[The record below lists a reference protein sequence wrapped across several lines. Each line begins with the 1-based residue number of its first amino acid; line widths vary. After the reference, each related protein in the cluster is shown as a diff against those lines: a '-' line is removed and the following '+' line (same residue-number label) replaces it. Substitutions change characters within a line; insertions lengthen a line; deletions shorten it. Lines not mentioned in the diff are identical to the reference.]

1 MSFNPIP
8 PKIGGR
14 TFKTLMSVTLIAMI
28 YSLIDRN
35 ACFACI
41 GAVFGL
47 GSTLKGGIKAGGNR
61 FIGTFAGGMVA
72 LPFYWLYHNTSFYFP
87 EWAYLPIGIFLLI
100 YLSQVLNIQGG
111 IQPGAVIFFV
121 TIYTVAESTYIS
133 YVIARIIDT
142 GIGVAFSLLINHLWP
157 SPYEAN
163 ENTDRSIGS
172 FVQHVSD
179 EVKYFIAAKAGN
191 GVR

>member
-28 YSLIDRN
+28 YSIIDRN

-47 GSTLKGGIKAGGNR
+47 GSTMKGGIMSGGNR

-72 LPFYWLYHNTSFYFP
+72 LPFYWLYHHTSINFP

-142 GIGVAFSLLINHLWP
+142 GIGVLVSLVINHIWP
-157 SPYEAN
+157 SPLEAKPQQ
-163 ENTDRSIGS
+163 EAIPAES
-172 FVQHVSD
+172 
-179 EVKYFIAAKAGN
+179 AK
-191 GVR
+191 

>member
-28 YSLIDRN
+28 YSIIDRN

-47 GSTLKGGIKAGGNR
+47 GSTMKGGIMSGGNR

-72 LPFYWLYHNTSFYFP
+72 LPFYWLYHHTSINFP

-100 YLSQVLNIQGG
+100 YISQVLNIQGG

-163 ENTDRSIGS
+163 ENTDNSIGS

-191 GVR
+191 GAR

>member
-1 MSFNPIP
+1 MSDKRVVRKQSLASRIMNPKYI
-8 PKIGGR
+8 
-14 TFKTLMSVTLIAMI
+14 
-28 YSLIDRN
+28 
-35 ACFACI
+35 
-41 GAVFGL
+41 
-47 GSTLKGGIKAGGNR
+47 
-61 FIGTFAGGMVA
+61 MVYA
-72 LPFYWLYHNTSFYFP
+72 T
-87 EWAYLPIGIFLLI
+87 IGIFLLI

-157 SPYEAN
+157 SPYETN
-163 ENTDRSIGS
+163 ENTDRSIGN

-179 EVKYFIAAKAGN
+179 EVKYFIAAKASN
-191 GVR
+191 SVR